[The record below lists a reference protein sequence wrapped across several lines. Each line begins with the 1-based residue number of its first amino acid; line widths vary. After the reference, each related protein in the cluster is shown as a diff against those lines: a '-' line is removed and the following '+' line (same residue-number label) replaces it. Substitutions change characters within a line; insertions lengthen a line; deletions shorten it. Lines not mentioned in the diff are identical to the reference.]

1 MSRMGTEFKVGLFT
15 LLGLV
20 ATGIAIFFVSPEL
33 FDRKE
38 KVRFYT
44 RLTDASGILENTHV
58 KTNGVNIGRVAS
70 VKLDKVGTRVELEV
84 LASVPI
90 PQGSTVAVRTV
101 GFLGDKFIDVVRAS
115 DSDAMLEPKSLIP
128 PATDNGDIAQVI
140 RQVGSIA
147 ADIKKVTENM
157 ATVLGDKS
165 GEKRM
170 QDIVDNLR
178 EVTEN
183 SKLILAENRSNLRDT
198 VENFRSVSASLRQL
212 ANDENRGRVER
223 ILTKFD
229 ESMTEVRGASENI
242 RLISQKI
249 EKGEG
254 TIGRLVNDDKT
265 LTELEGAVKEIR
277 QALSPVSKLQVGVD
291 THSELR
297 QDNTSQ
303 TYFNIRLMTRPD
315 AYYTLGFTDKN
326 RRIIDTET
334 ETLDPTQGSTAQT
347 RVRET
352 IRDQRQMKF
361 NLQMAKRWGWAAAR
375 LGLFESSGGVAGDIY
390 LWRDRLKISMEAFD
404 FAEKNDE
411 DRRLAHLKAYASI
424 LFFDH
429 LMATAGIDDPTRLDP
444 KTGQRRKEPNY
455 FLGAGL
461 SFNDQDLKAFF
472 GLATVAAAR

>member
-1 MSRMGTEFKVGLFT
+1 MSRMNTEFKVGLFT

-38 KVRFYT
+38 KVRYYT
-44 RLTDASGILENTHV
+44 SLKDASGILENTHV

-70 VKLDKVGTRVELEV
+70 VQLDSIGTRVELEV

-90 PQGSTVAVRTV
+90 PKGSTIAVRTV

-115 DSDAMLEPKSLIP
+115 EGGDEVVAPEGLIP
-128 PATDNGDIAQVI
+128 PAKDSGDISEVI

-157 ATVLGDKS
+157 ATVLGDKT

-183 SKLILAENRSNLRDT
+183 SKLILAENRSNLKDT
-198 VENFRSVSASLRQL
+198 IDNFRDVSASLRQI
-212 ANDENRGRVER
+212 ASEDNRGRVER
-223 ILTKFD
+223 ILAKFD
-229 ESMTEVRGASENI
+229 DSMTEVRGASENI

-265 LTELEGAVKEIR
+265 LNELEGAVKEIR
-277 QALSPVSKLQVGVD
+277 QALAPVSKLQVGVD
-291 THSELR
+291 THAELR

-315 AYYTLGFTDKN
+315 ANYIFGFTDQRK
-326 RRIIDTET
+326 RIVDTRT
-334 ETLDPTQGSTAQT
+334 ETLDADNADASTRT
-347 RVRET
+347 RET
-352 IRDQRQMKF
+352 IRDDRSMKF
-361 NLQMAKRWGWAAAR
+361 NLQMAKRWGWASAR
-375 LGLFESSGGVAGDIY
+375 LGLFESTGGIAADAF
-390 LWRDRLKISMEAFD
+390 LWRDRVKVSIEAFD

-411 DRRLAHLKAYASI
+411 ERRFAHLKAYASI

-429 LMATAGIDDPTRLDP
+429 LMATAGVDDPTRLDP
-444 KTGQRRKEPNY
+444 DTGKAKKNPNY